1 MLLLSLMSYHATST
15 LKALNCPHPTTYISF
30 FLSLASSFSL
40 HRTKTQPLFHSPFP
54 IKLLHAYTSTTPQ
67 RHQRQHLQQTYFSFS
82 FYLSIYL
89 SIYYSFNVFLRQISR
104 SNFIRCVFFKSS
116 YLPLIFVLFLWF
128 FLLYPQ
134 KQSSFNIP
142 HILILSFDLPGGFS
156 LFAYFLLYTINKTI
170 LHRVERDWVCAWK
183 NG

>member
-40 HRTKTQPLFHSPFP
+40 HRPKTQPLFHSPFP

-116 YLPLIFVLFLWF
+116 YLPLIFVLFL
-128 FLLYPQ
+128 
-134 KQSSFNIP
+134 
-142 HILILSFDLPGGFS
+142 
-156 LFAYFLLYTINKTI
+156 
-170 LHRVERDWVCAWK
+170 
-183 NG
+183 